1 MRAYLL
7 ERNPSPYRLGGYT
20 DDQLDQFYQASAP
33 VEDITPITMA
43 IEGIPALDLHPDNA
57 NIGEEIKSNASQ
69 AVTSIWQNR
78 PLTNEGRDSLL
89 KVLVYTFQ

>member
-20 DDQLDQFYQASAP
+20 DDQLDAFYQASAP
-33 VEDITPITMA
+33 VEDITPITTT
-43 IEGIPALDLHPDNA
+43 IEAIPALALHPDNA
-57 NIGEEIKSNASQ
+57 NMGEEIKSNAAQ

-89 KVLVYTFQ
+89 KVLVYSFQ

>member
-20 DDQLDQFYQASAP
+20 DDQLDAFHQASAP
-33 VEDITPITMA
+33 VEDITSITMA
-43 IEGIPALDLHPDNA
+43 IEAIPALALHPDNA
-57 NIGEEIKSNASQ
+57 NMGEEIKSNAAQ
-69 AVTSIWQNR
+69 AVTSILQNR

-89 KVLVYTFQ
+89 KILVYSFQ

>member
-33 VEDITPITMA
+33 VEDITPITTA
-43 IEGIPALDLHPDNA
+43 IEGILALDLHPDNA
-57 NIGEEIKSNASQ
+57 NIGEEIKHNASE
-69 AVTSIWQNR
+69 AITSIWQNR
-78 PLTNEGRDSLL
+78 PITNEGRESLL
-89 KVLVYTFQ
+89 KVLIYTFQ

>member
-20 DDQLDQFYQASAP
+20 NDELEQFYQASAP

-43 IEGIPALDLHPDNA
+43 IETIPALALHPDNA
-57 NIGEEIKSNASQ
+57 NIGEKIKHNASE
-69 AVTSIWQNR
+69 AVTSMWQSR
-78 PLTNEGRDSLL
+78 PITNEGRDSLL
-89 KVLVYTFQ
+89 KVLIYSLQ

>member
-33 VEDITPITMA
+33 VEDITPVTMA
-43 IEGIPALDLHPDNA
+43 IEAIPPLALHPDNA
-57 NIGEEIKSNASQ
+57 NIGEEIKHNASE
-69 AVTSIWQNR
+69 AVTSMWQSR
-78 PLTNEGRDSLL
+78 PITNEGRDSLL
-89 KVLVYTFQ
+89 KILIYSLQ

>member
-20 DDQLDQFYQASAP
+20 DDELEQFYQASAP

-43 IEGIPALDLHPDNA
+43 IEAIPPLALHPDNA
-57 NIGEEIKSNASQ
+57 NMREEIKNNASQ

-89 KVLVYTFQ
+89 KILVYSFQ

>member
-20 DDQLDQFYQASAP
+20 DDELEQFHQASAP

-43 IEGIPALDLHPDNA
+43 IEEIPPLALHPDNA
-57 NIGEEIKSNASQ
+57 NIGEEIKHNASE
-69 AVTSIWQNR
+69 AVTSMWQSR
-78 PLTNEGRDSLL
+78 PITNEGRDSLL

>member
-43 IEGIPALDLHPDNA
+43 IEAIPPLALHPDNA
-57 NIGEEIKSNASQ
+57 NMGEEIKNNA
-69 AVTSIWQNR
+69 
-78 PLTNEGRDSLL
+78 
-89 KVLVYTFQ
+89 

>member
-33 VEDITPITMA
+33 VEDITPITTA
-43 IEGIPALDLHPDNA
+43 IENIPALN
-57 NIGEEIKSNASQ
+57 
-69 AVTSIWQNR
+69 
-78 PLTNEGRDSLL
+78 LL
-89 KVLVYTFQ
+89 